1 MIIYETIIWYLSGG
15 KALSFIGSKF
25 RRFLFFEEP
34 KKQEQFIL
42 KSPGEAQGT
51 KDSNQDTKQESNKGT
66 RRDTNQD
73 TAQNPD
79 QGEKKDSSQRQ
90 AQDSG
95 NGAPKDKVQDQKQ
108 GEKPTNQAANQADG
122 SVSIANT
129 KSLNKPNKMPGK
141 AKPISSSKSKP
152 QKAPKQSD
160 EISDDITVNLEYM
173 KNRFSIPLNCDIIL
187 REFSINYKDEIIPA
201 FIIFFDGM
209 TDREIIN
216 SYILKPLMVDS
227 IKEIKESEYDL
238 ENFILRQLLPHN
250 QINVESKYSKVVDEV
265 NFGGCALFVDGLSV
279 SLTADVKGWDHRGIE
294 KPNNEIV
301 IRGPLEGFNELLRTN
316 IAQIR
321 KRLKDENLIVNDIA
335 IGKVS
340 KTPCSMLYIKN
351 VVNESLVGEVRRRL
365 ENINVD
371 YMLDSGILEQLI
383 EDSTIYP
390 SPQMISTERPDY
402 VSEMLV
408 NGKVAIVVSGS
419 PNVLVVPVTA
429 YELMHSAEDIYIRYP
444 YANLLRAVR
453 YFALFL
459 ALLLPGI
466 YIAIVNYHHEMIPTD
481 LLIAIEAAREKVP
494 FPSIVELLL
503 MEMSFELI
511 REAGVRVPGPI
522 GPTLGII
529 GALILGQA
537 SVAANIVSPIL
548 IIIVAVAGIGSFA
561 IPDYSLAYSI
571 RIMRFAF
578 IFLGSL
584 AGFLGITLG
593 IFLIGVWSTAIK
605 SFGVPFAVPFG
616 PRTSKKN
623 GNTLFRAPEWK
634 LEFRPDYLNTKKK
647 TRQAK
652 YSMGWK
658 PRYGRSRGKR

>member
-1 MIIYETIIWYLSGG
+1 LSY
-15 KALSFIGSKF
+15 IGSIF
-25 RRFLFFEEP
+25 RRLLFFEEP
-34 KKQEQFIL
+34 KKQEQFTL
-42 KSPGEAQGT
+42 KSPG
-51 KDSNQDTKQESNKGT
+51 
-66 RRDTNQD
+66 
-73 TAQNPD
+73 
-79 QGEKKDSSQRQ
+79 Q
-90 AQDSG
+90 AQQGSENQSNNQPGKQSNNQSG
-95 NGAPKDKVQDQKQ
+95 NRP
-108 GEKPTNQAANQADG
+108 DG
-122 SVSIANT
+122 SLGLTNAKAVT
-129 KSLNKPNKMPGK
+129 KPNKMPAE
-141 AKPISSSKSKP
+141 AKPISISKP
-152 QKAPKQSD
+152 QKEQKQSPKVSKQPD
-160 EISDDITVNLEYM
+160 EISDDINVNLEYM

-187 REFSINYKDEIIPA
+187 REFSINYKNKLIPA
-201 FIIFFDGM
+201 FIMFFDGM
-209 TDREIIN
+209 TDRAIIN
-216 SYILKPLMVDS
+216 GFILKPLMVNS
-227 IKEIKESEYDL
+227 IMDVKESEYNLQD
-238 ENFILRQLLPHN
+238 FILKQLLPHN
-250 QINVESKYSKVVDEV
+250 QITLESTYSKAIDKI
-265 NFGGCALFVDGLSV
+265 NFGSCALFADGLCV
-279 SLTADVKGWDHRGIE
+279 SFTADVKGWEHRGVE

-301 IRGPLEGFNELLRTN
+301 IRGPQEGFNELLRTN
-316 IAQIR
+316 TAQIR
-321 KRLKDENLIVNDIA
+321 KRVKDENLIVDDIA
-335 IGKVS
+335 VGKVS

-351 VVNESLVGEVRRRL
+351 VANESLVGEVRRRL
-365 ENINVD
+365 ESLNVD

-408 NGKVAIVVSGS
+408 LGKVVIIVSGS

-429 YELMHSAEDIYIRYP
+429 YELMHSAEDIYVRYP

-494 FPSIVELLL
+494 FPSIIELLL
-503 MEMSFELI
+503 MEISFELI

-561 IPDYSLAYSI
+561 LPNYSLAYSI
-571 RIMRFAF
+571 RILRFGF
-578 IFLGSL
+578 IILGSI

-593 IFLIGVWSTAIK
+593 LFMIGVWSTSVK
-605 SFGVPFAVPFG
+605 SFGVPFVAPYG
-616 PRTSKKN
+616 PRTSTKSKN
-623 GNTLFRAPEWK
+623 TFFRAPEWK
-634 LEFRPDYLNTKKK
+634 LEFRPDYLDTKKK
-647 TRQAK
+647 TRQDK

-658 PRYGRSRGKR
+658 PGNGNNRG

>member
-1 MIIYETIIWYLSGG
+1 MS
-15 KALSFIGSKF
+15 SIGSKIK
-25 RRFLFFEEP
+25 RIIFFYEP
-34 KKQEQFIL
+34 EKQEQFIL
-42 KSPGEAQGT
+42 KEPGEAQGAKQDVTQQGNVQGT
-51 KDSNQDTKQESNKGT
+51 KGKDNKVNNNSGSTAGNESGSKMDKKFGKRPDIIISGT
-66 RRDTNQD
+66 
-73 TAQNPD
+73 
-79 QGEKKDSSQRQ
+79 E
-90 AQDSG
+90 
-95 NGAPKDKVQDQKQ
+95 
-108 GEKPTNQAANQADG
+108 
-122 SVSIANT
+122 
-129 KSLNKPNKMPGK
+129 
-141 AKPISSSKSKP
+141 PISSKSQKKPKEP
-152 QKAPKQSD
+152 QKTPKPSD
-160 EISDDITVNLEYM
+160 KISGDINVNLEYM
-173 KNRFSIPLNCDIIL
+173 KKRFSIPLNCDIIL
-187 REFSINYKDEIIPA
+187 REFSINYKNELIRA
-201 FIIFFDGM
+201 FIMFYDGM
-209 TDREIIN
+209 TDRGIIN
-216 SYILKPLMVDS
+216 SSILRPLMLDS
-227 IKEIKESEYDL
+227 ITEIIEYESNLQD
-238 ENFILRQLLPHN
+238 FILRQLLPHN
-250 QINVESKYSKVVDEV
+250 QIKVESTYSKAIDEI
-265 NFGGCALFVDGLSV
+265 NFGGCALFADGLPISF
-279 SLTADVKGWDHRGIE
+279 TADVKGWEHRGIE

-316 IAQIR
+316 TAQIR
-321 KRLKDENLIVNDIA
+321 KRLKDENLIVDDVA
-335 IGKVS
+335 VGKVS

-351 VVNESLVGEVRRRL
+351 VTNESLVDEVRRRL

-408 NGKVAIVVSGS
+408 AGKVVIIVSGS
-419 PNVLVVPVTA
+419 PNVLVVPVTV

-444 YANLLRAVR
+444 YANLLRSVR

-481 LLIAIEAAREKVP
+481 LLIAIEASREKVP

-561 IPDYSLAYSI
+561 LPNYSLAYSI

-578 IFLGSL
+578 ILLGSI

-593 IFLIGVWSTAIK
+593 LFLLGVWSTGMK
-605 SFGVPFAVPFG
+605 SFGVPFAAPFG
-616 PRTSKKN
+616 PRTSKTN
-623 GNTLFRAPEWK
+623 RNTLFRAPEWK

-647 TRQAK
+647 TRQDK

-658 PRYGRSRGKR
+658 PRYGKNREQR